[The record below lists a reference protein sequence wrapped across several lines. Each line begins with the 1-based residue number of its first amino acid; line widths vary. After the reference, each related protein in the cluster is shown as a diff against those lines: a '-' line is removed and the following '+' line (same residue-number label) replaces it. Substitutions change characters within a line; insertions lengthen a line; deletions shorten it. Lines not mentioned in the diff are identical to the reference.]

1 MVPSNPI
8 YKCSYDILASTIC
21 HCKHIPVELF
31 YFMCLQVLTHIPQ
44 DVSNIIKGCHL
55 LKYGESWK
63 MVFSNFNVL
72 GCAM

>member
-21 HCKHIPVELF
+21 HCKHFPVENFCF
-31 YFMCLQVLTHIPQ
+31 YVPASINAYSTGCVT
-44 DVSNIIKGCHL
+44 IKKGLHL

-63 MVFSNFNVL
+63 DVFSNFNV
-72 GCAM
+72 